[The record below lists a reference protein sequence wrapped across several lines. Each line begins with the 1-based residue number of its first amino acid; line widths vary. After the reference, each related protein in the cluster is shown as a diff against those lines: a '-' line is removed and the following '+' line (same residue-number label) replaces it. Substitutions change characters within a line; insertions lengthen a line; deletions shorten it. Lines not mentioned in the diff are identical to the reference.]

1 MLLACWVAALTQ
13 KKSPWA
19 VPRLP
24 KATKARC
31 AHARWPGR
39 CTLARPRFRVRAR
52 GTPREGR
59 APPSAHARNAPG
71 ATACCAHCFLHH
83 SEHKHI
89 AHSAAC
95 SCTPARSR
103 CAARPWPC
111 RPACACARAGTA
123 CPQRCTREKA
133 RREQKCRRMAC
144 ARVANPASVKPACA
158 CVCEYALHIREHACM
173 PGRAAREASTT
184 RPRCF

>member
-1 MLLACWVAALTQ
+1 MSTAT
-13 KKSPWA
+13 KKKPLGS
-19 VPRLP
+19 P
-24 KATKARC
+24 KAAQGHQGSLRP
-31 AHARWPGR
+31 RS
-39 CTLARPRFRVRAR
+39 LARPPHAGPAAFSRAR
-52 GTPREGR
+52 ARDATRRSR
-59 APPSAHARNAPG
+59 AAQRTRTQRTRSHSMLRS
-71 ATACCAHCFLHH
+71 AHCFLHH
-83 SEHKHI
+83 SEHKHF

-144 ARVANPASVKPACA
+144 ARVAIPASVKPACA